1 MTENKAV
8 AREAEAVAAARRL
21 IAARALE
28 GRHHVAATVLTAA
41 GGAYTALNLEC
52 TLDRASICAEAIAI
66 GMATLAEKEA
76 VVVFSV
82 AVNRR
87 GEVLP
92 PCGLCRELLWD
103 YGPAARVAIPGGD
116 DYRVEPLPTLMPVP
130 YKAALRGGPGR
141 RAAE

>member
-1 MTENKAV
+1 MSEGSPH
-8 AREAEAVAAARRL
+8 EAEAVAAARRL
-21 IAARALE
+21 IGERALE
-28 GRHHVAATVLTAA
+28 GRHHVAATVLTAD

-66 GMATLAEKEA
+66 GMAVLAEKDAE
-76 VVVFSV
+76 VIFSV

-92 PCGLCRELLWD
+92 PCGLCRELLCD
-103 YGPAARVAIPGGD
+103 YGPAARVAVPGGG
-116 DYRVEPLPTLMPVP
+116 DYRVLTLPELMPVP
-130 YKAALRGGPGR
+130 YKAAERGRTRR